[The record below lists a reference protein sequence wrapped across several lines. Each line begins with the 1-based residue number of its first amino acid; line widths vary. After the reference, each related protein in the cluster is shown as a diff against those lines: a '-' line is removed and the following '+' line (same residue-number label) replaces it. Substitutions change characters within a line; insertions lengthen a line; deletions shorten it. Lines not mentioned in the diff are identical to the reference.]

1 MLEELILET
10 KSRHDKRPISQEAYH
25 KWRQSTVT
33 RRLFEELELAVIDSF
48 QDYLPDD
55 TQIAFSAAKM
65 REGGSQMVEQVLD
78 WSPAG
83 CTNHNDEVDQDED

>member
-1 MLEELILET
+1 MLEELISET
-10 KSRHDKRPISQEAYH
+10 KSRQAKRPISQDAYS
-25 KWRQSTVT
+25 KWRSSSVT
-33 RRLFEELELAVIDSF
+33 KRLFEDLELAVIDSF

-55 TQIAFSAAKM
+55 PQSAFSVAKQ

-83 CTNHNDEVDQDED
+83 CTNPNDEDQLDED